1 MYPVRVVVECV
12 CVQIIIWKVRYS
24 IPTLSLFFC
33 SVFICALMF
42 YVCEVMCVSV
52 VSLLLMCSLIS
63 LLQFI
68 VFSILCFLDFLDRCR
83 ARSMYLK

>member
-24 IPTLSLFFC
+24 TLSLFFC

-42 YVCEVMCVSV
+42 YVLCTVHVCVSV
-52 VSLLLMCSLIS
+52 VNVFFD
-63 LLQFI
+63 FI
-68 VFSILCFLDFLDRCR
+68 VAIHCILYFMFS
-83 ARSMYLK
+83 

>member
-24 IPTLSLFFC
+24 TLSLFFC

-42 YVCEVMCVSV
+42 YVCMCVSV
-52 VSLLLMCSLIS
+52 VNVFFD
-63 LLQFI
+63 FI
-68 VFSILCFLDFLDRCR
+68 VAIHCILYFMFS
-83 ARSMYLK
+83 